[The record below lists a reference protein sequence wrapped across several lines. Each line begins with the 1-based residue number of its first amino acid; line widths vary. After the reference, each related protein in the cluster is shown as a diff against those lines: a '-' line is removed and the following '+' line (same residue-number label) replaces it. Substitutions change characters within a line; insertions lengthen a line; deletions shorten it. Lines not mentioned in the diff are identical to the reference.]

1 MTAHYDHALADE
13 RHAERYG
20 TAHQRG
26 QRHARDQNHMT
37 ADGQLRRAVT
47 PAVASVRRG
56 LGVLLLEAGL
66 HLMATADRRGAARSG
81 GLYSVDHH
89 ASKSA

>member
-13 RHAERYG
+13 RHAERYR
-20 TAHQRG
+20 TAQPSHE
-26 QRHARDQNHMT
+26 T
-37 ADGQLRRAVT
+37 ADGPLLRVAT

-66 HLMATADRRGAARSG
+66 HLMATDDRRGAARSH
-81 GLYSVDHH
+81 GLYSVDHQ
-89 ASKSA
+89 ASNRA